1 MLSTLS
7 MSIRSDVSRS
17 VNRFQEDNAVKF
29 DREMKRAIE
38 KPRRQYQ
45 NSEDKLRRKVNEFLR
60 KKW

>member
-1 MLSTLS
+1 

-45 NSEDKLRRKVNEFLR
+45 NSEDKLRRKVNKFLR